1 MSNLF
6 WFCVCEVRVGL
17 DVLGLDE
24 VFWVDV
30 EVCIV
35 YVGGMMM
42 YEYLVDVI
50 FAYGLMLFVVF

>member
-1 MSNLF
+1 
-6 WFCVCEVRVGL
+6 
-17 DVLGLDE
+17 LGLDE